1 VLLAWFT
8 PLAPVRSGI
17 STYSAMIVP
26 RLAVGHDIDLFVD
39 RDVWDTVA
47 DRATRGADGYWSV
60 EALGGRVRS
69 AHDFLPRHARRAY
82 DLVVYQLGNAACHD
96 YMWPYLM
103 RHPGLVVLHD
113 SQVHHARARALLQ
126 QQREN
131 DYRAELASAH
141 PDAPAGVA
149 DWVVAGVGNMA
160 AYLWPLTTDIVRAS
174 RATAVHYPRVAD
186 ALREQHPGA
195 HVLTVR
201 HGTPDA
207 GERPPHPNPLPAQLR
222 QGYVGQASGEKGSAE
237 APASPVVFAA
247 FGLVTPEKRI
257 PQILGALAAIRGVAP
272 HVRLMLVGDEAPHYD
287 VRADAARLGVADLV
301 DITGFVTDAEFDARI
316 AASDVCLCLRWPTSR
331 EASGPWLRALAAGK
345 PTIINDLVHLVDVPT
360 LDPRTWQVLA
370 APRDA
375 AAALTPPSMDE
386 AVAVSIEILD
396 EDHSLALAM
405 RRLALDPALR
415 GSLGRNARARW
426 AAEHTLEAMTA
437 DYERALTAA
446 AAVPPGDVSALG
458 LPVGLPRHLL
468 ADASDT
474 ARRLVAETGVTVDF
488 LQ

>member
-1 VLLAWFT
+1 VRLAWFT
-8 PLAPVRSGI
+8 PLEPVRSGI
-17 STYSAMIVP
+17 ATYSAMIVP

-39 RDVWDTVA
+39 RDVWNTVA
-47 DRATRGADGYWSV
+47 AGATRGADGYWSV

-69 AHDFLPRHARRAY
+69 AHDFLPRQARHAC

-113 SQVHHARARALLQ
+113 WQVHHARARALLQ
-126 QQREN
+126 QQRED

-160 AYLWPLTTDIVRAS
+160 AYLWPLTSDIVRVS
-174 RATAVHYPRVAD
+174 RAVAVHYPRVAD
-186 ALREQHPGA
+186 ALREQHPAA
-195 HVLTVR
+195 HLLTVR
-201 HGTPDA
+201 HGTPDLQAVAPEHRSA
-207 GERPPHPNPLPAQLR
+207 GAQDDPAP
-222 QGYVGQASGEKGSAE
+222 GGAHA
-237 APASPVVFAA
+237 VVFAA

-301 DITGFVTDAEFDARI
+301 EITGFVTDAEFDARI
-316 AASDVCLCLRWPTSR
+316 AASDVCLCLRWPTNR

-345 PTIINDLVHLVDVPT
+345 ATIVNDLVHLVDVPT

-375 AAALTPPSMDE
+375 AAALAPPSIDE
-386 AVAVSIEILD
+386 AVAVSVDILD

-415 GSLGRNARARW
+415 ASLGASARALW

-437 DYERALTAA
+437 DYERAIAAA
-446 AAVPPGDVSALG
+446 AAVPPRDVSALG
-458 LPVGLPRHLL
+458 LQVGLPRHLL